1 MSPGVDDETDHDPV
15 ASAQSFYTRWAGV
28 YDVIARRA
36 PGADGLR
43 RQAVEAL
50 NLDPGDVVLDL
61 GCGTGANLPHLR
73 EAVGTDGRV
82 VGVDFAPGPV
92 ALARERESAWSNVH
106 VVRGDAARPPIG
118 THADSLTNGRAPDAV
133 LASFVVGM
141 LPDPGATVRSWA
153 QHVGS
158 GGRLALVDLARTERT
173 PWRLLNPVFGVLT
186 RASAP
191 PGTDARRE
199 ADAVDV
205 LDRRVATAHEA
216 LADCCR
222 DVHKS
227 THVGGYARISAGRV
241 AGADTGR
248 VEEGRHRAR

>member
-1 MSPGVDDETDHDPV
+1 MSPGTDDQSTYDPV

-36 PGADGLR
+36 PGADSLR
-43 RQAVEAL
+43 QRAVEAL
-50 NLDPGDVVLDL
+50 DLTPGDVVLDL
-61 GCGTGANLPHLR
+61 GCGTGANFPHLR
-73 EAVGTDGRV
+73 AAVGAEGRV

-92 ALARERESAWSNVH
+92 AIARERASAWPNVH
-106 VVRGDAARPPIG
+106 VLRGDAAKLPVG
-118 THADSLTNGRAPDAV
+118 VHADGPPMNEWAPDAV

-141 LPDPGATVRSWA
+141 LSDPGAAVRSWA
-153 QHVGS
+153 DHVGA
-158 GGRLALVDLARTERT
+158 GGRLALVDLARTSQP
-173 PWRLLNPVFGVLT
+173 PWRLLNPVFGVVT

-191 PGTDARRE
+191 PGSNARRE
-199 ADAVDV
+199 TDAVDV

-222 DVHKS
+222 DVHRS

-241 AGADTGR
+241 ED
-248 VEEGRHRAR
+248 ARQTEPQ